1 MNDLVTGPDSKLVAT
16 MDMNQ
21 YKRALKLEYLDR
33 QYKNKWVLCP
43 GAFHTVLC
51 VLRCLGR
58 TIEGSGLD
66 EAWQEA
72 DLYSSVT
79 VTQIINGNHHK
90 RALQAH
96 QVTLQALFDLWLG
109 AFLEGHPAVR
119 DSLRSAAEELTD
131 ACRANQ
137 DIHTAHQAFLVK
149 LESLN
154 IEKQLLEYDVTHD
167 KDPMYKWARMYM
179 NQVMVLLQFQRA
191 TREGNW
197 FLYLAA
203 LEKLST
209 SSPTTG
215 SIMPKTSLS
224 TLLACTR

>member
-1 MNDLVTGPDSKLVAT
+1 MVTALDQLSRVNDLVTGPDSKLVAT
-16 MDMNQ
+16 MDMDQ
-21 YKRALKLEYLDR
+21 YKRALKLEYLDP

-51 VLRCLGR
+51 ALRCLGR

-72 DLYSSVT
+72 DLFSSVT
-79 VTQIINGNHHK
+79 VTQIINGNHHN

-109 AFLEGHPAVR
+109 AFLEDHPAVR
-119 DSLRSAAEELTD
+119 YSLRSAAEELTD

-137 DIHTAHQAFLVK
+137 DVYTAHQAFLVK

-167 KDPMYKWARMYM
+167 KSLCHFVTLMSLM
-179 NQVMVLLQFQRA
+179 
-191 TREGNW
+191 
-197 FLYLAA
+197 
-203 LEKLST
+203 
-209 SSPTTG
+209 
-215 SIMPKTSLS
+215 SLS
-224 TLLACTR
+224 NAHLFETPCAGTCSEELYINSI